1 MNKVRQLEQ
10 FGQSVWLDFLSREF
24 LGSAEFRQLLDEDG
38 LKGMTSN
45 PSIFEKA
52 ISHGTEYDADIKRCV
67 ADGCG
72 VGTIFR
78 HLSVRDIQVAADAL
92 RAVYDATRGAD
103 GYISI
108 EVSPYLAYDTAAS
121 VAEAR
126 ALWREIGRPNLM
138 VKIPGTRE
146 GIPAIRALLGEGINI
161 NITLLFA
168 RSRYEEVVEAFLAGL
183 ETLSHNRRLDSIASV
198 ASFFVSRIDSKVDA
212 ELENVL
218 ARDDGARSSVE
229 SLQGKAAIANAKL
242 AYQYFKQVFAG
253 ERWAKLAAMG
263 ARPQRLLWA
272 STSTKNKSYPDTI
285 YIDALIGRDT
295 VNTIPLETLGA
306 FRDHGHPTASL
317 EAGVEE
323 ARAVLT
329 RLETVHVSLD
339 RITEELVTEGVEKF
353 AEAADALYAA
363 LAEKRARILD
373 GKLMR
378 FTASLGDVQ
387 NSVDSE
393 LALWTREGNIRR
405 LWAHDKSLWTG
416 ADEDRW
422 LGWLEIA
429 RREAAERAPLD
440 ALARESEGAH
450 LGQVVL
456 LGMGG
461 SSLGAQVLGD
471 TFGHR
476 QGWPHLTVLDSTD
489 PDQIRAVERALSPE
503 EAYFLVS
510 SKSGTTLEPN
520 ILQDHFLRV
529 TSDAAT
535 NGTAAKRF
543 IAITDPGTPL
553 DEAARR
559 NGFLHVFHGDPAIGG
574 RFSVL
579 SKFGL
584 VPAALIGLDIKR
596 LLGEAARMT
605 QSCEAL
611 VPPSVN
617 PGVRL
622 GVALGVLAR
631 DFKRDKITIVAS
643 QSIASMGAWLEQ
655 LLAESTGKQGKGF
668 IPIDG
673 EILGGPKSYGADRVF
688 VYLHLSGDDDC
699 GAQLQALQE
708 CGHPVLRLA
717 IEDTYQIAQL
727 FIIWEMAVAVAGAV
741 LSINPFDQPDVEAS
755 KQRTH
760 QLTDRIEHAESARPA
775 RPDFVHDGVSVYADT
790 LCKEEISRARSLADC
805 LRIHLARVRANDYFA
820 LLAYMQRSP
829 QHEKALQAIRMKV
842 RDRKHVATCLGFGP
856 RYLHSTGQAYKGG
869 PNSGVFL
876 TLTYDHSN
884 DIPIENRKLTFGAVE
899 LAQAQGDFEVLNE
912 RGRRAIRLHLHDLPG
927 GLDALGKAMEQAL
940 A

>member
-1 MNKVRQLEQ
+1 
-10 FGQSVWLDFLSREF
+10 
-24 LGSAEFRQLLDEDG
+24 
-38 LKGMTSN
+38 
-45 PSIFEKA
+45 
-52 ISHGTEYDADIKRCV
+52 
-67 ADGCG
+67 
-72 VGTIFR
+72 
-78 HLSVRDIQVAADAL
+78 
-92 RAVYDATRGAD
+92 
-103 GYISI
+103 
-108 EVSPYLAYDTAAS
+108 
-121 VAEAR
+121 
-126 ALWREIGRPNLM
+126 
-138 VKIPGTRE
+138 
-146 GIPAIRALLGEGINI
+146 
-161 NITLLFA
+161 
-168 RSRYEEVVEAFLAGL
+168 
-183 ETLSHNRRLDSIASV
+183 
-198 ASFFVSRIDSKVDA
+198 
-212 ELENVL
+212 VL
-218 ARDDGARSSVE
+218 A
-229 SLQGKAAIANAKL
+229 
-242 AYQYFKQVFAG
+242 
-253 ERWAKLAAMG
+253 
-263 ARPQRLLWA
+263 
-272 STSTKNKSYPDTI
+272 
-285 YIDALIGRDT
+285 
-295 VNTIPLETLGA
+295 
-306 FRDHGHPTASL
+306 
-317 EAGVEE
+317 
-323 ARAVLT
+323 
-329 RLETVHVSLD
+329 RLETVNVSLD
-339 RITEELVTEGVEKF
+339 RITDELVTEGVEKF

-373 GKLMR
+373 GKLLR
-378 FTASLGDVQ
+378 FTASLGDAQ
-387 NSVDSE
+387 NNVDSE
-393 LALWTREGNIRR
+393 LAVWTREGNIRR

-429 RREAAERAPLD
+429 RHEAANRVPLD
-440 ALARESEGAH
+440 ALAQESEGAH

-489 PDQIRAVERALSPE
+489 PDQIRAVERALSPG

-529 TSDAAT
+529 TSDTAT

-596 LLGEAARMT
+596 LLADAARMT

-611 VPPSVN
+611 VPPSAN

-643 QSIASMGAWLEQ
+643 RSIASMGAWLEQ
-655 LLAESTGKQGKGF
+655 LLAESTGKQGKGLV
-668 IPIDG
+668 PIDG
-673 EILGGPKSYGADRVF
+673 EILSGPESYGADRVF

-699 GAQLQALQE
+699 GPRLKDLQE
-708 CGHPVLRLA
+708 RGHPVLRLA

-727 FIIWEMAVAVAGAV
+727 FIVWEMAVAVAGAV

-755 KQRTH
+755 KQRTR

-790 LCKEEISRARSLADC
+790 LCREEISRARSLADC
-805 LRIHLARVRANDYFA
+805 LRIHLARIRANDYFA

-829 QHEKALQAIRMKV
+829 QHEKTLQALRMKV

-876 TLTYDHSN
+876 TLTCDHS
-884 DIPIENRKLTFGAVE
+884 DEMPIENRKLTFGAVE

-912 RGRRAIRLHLHDLPG
+912 RGRRAIHLHLHDLPG